1 MALGLDTPGP
11 SSRAFIRLTRGAASV
26 GRDRDHDGSLPGIN
40 VVVCS
45 AHVLTGVGHGHLVQ
59 PQVGAVGLVSGGK
72 AAPTLVPRD
81 GGLGLPSD
89 HTVQIQGLPFNH

>member
-59 PQVGAVGLVSGGK
+59 PQVGAVGLGAGMGK
-72 AAPTLVPRD
+72 EGERESRGQGVTGLVRP
-81 GGLGLPSD
+81 LPKPLS
-89 HTVQIQGLPFNH
+89 